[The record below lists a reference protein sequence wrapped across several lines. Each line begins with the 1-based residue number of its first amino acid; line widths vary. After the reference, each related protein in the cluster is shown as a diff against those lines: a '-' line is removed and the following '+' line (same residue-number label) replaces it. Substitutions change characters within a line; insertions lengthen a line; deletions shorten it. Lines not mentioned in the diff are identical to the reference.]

1 VRKAADY
8 FVWGLPESLVVEN
21 DILNAN
27 SGAHEIGAGLII
39 TVLSN
44 FNIYCG
50 CNTSLAA
57 VYLGSASKSKGGHQL
72 IGPISSYVTP

>member
-1 VRKAADY
+1 MNLRQGKVRKAADY
-8 FVWGLPESLVVEN
+8 FVWGLPKSLVVEN

-44 FNIYCG
+44 FNILRLQHFPSC
-50 CNTSLAA
+50 SL
-57 VYLGSASKSKGGHQL
+57 SWFCE
-72 IGPISSYVTP
+72 